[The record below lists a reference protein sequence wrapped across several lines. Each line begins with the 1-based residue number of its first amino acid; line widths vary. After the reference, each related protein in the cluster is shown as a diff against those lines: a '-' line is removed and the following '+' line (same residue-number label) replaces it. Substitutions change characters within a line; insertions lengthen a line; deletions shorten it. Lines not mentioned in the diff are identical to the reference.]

1 MLDKHLFNIG
11 ENEVTTGSILA
22 VLAIFAIIFLVTR
35 VISLVLK
42 KTLKD
47 PDTLG
52 RRYTLMKLIRYFLY
66 TIGIVMALQMLG
78 VQITA
83 LLVGSAALLVGIGLG
98 LQAVFM
104 DFVSGF
110 VILFEGTM
118 KVGDIIEFDDM
129 IAKVQKIDIRTSKVM
144 TLDGNVLILPNAKI
158 TSSSVYNWS
167 MESIESRFHI
177 DVGVAYGSDTEKVR
191 QVLTECARRHSAVL
205 EHKPVRVD
213 FLDFGD
219 SALKF
224 RLFFWVRR
232 SWEIAIILSDIR
244 YSIDKAFRENDV
256 RIPFPQRDVHFFNT
270 GLTKHDSTPEPDSDM
285 PEDVIP
291 S

>member
-22 VLAIFAIIFLVTR
+22 VFTIFVIIFLVTR

-47 PDTLG
+47 PETLG

-78 VQITA
+78 VEITA

-118 KVGDIIEFDDM
+118 KVGDIIEIDTM
-129 IAKVQKIDIRTSKVM
+129 IARVEKIDIRTTKVL
-144 TLDGNVLILPNAKI
+144 TLDGNILVLPNAKI
-158 TSSSVYNWS
+158 TSSSIYNWS

-177 DVGVAYGSDTEKVR
+177 DVGVAYGSDTQKVKR
-191 QVLTECARRHSAVL
+191 VLTECARNHAAVL
-205 EHKPVRVD
+205 EDRPVRVD
-213 FLDFGD
+213 FIDFGD
-219 SALKF
+219 SSLQF
-224 RLFFWVRR
+224 RLLFWVRR
-232 SWEIAIILSDIR
+232 SWEIAVILSDIR
-244 YSIDKAFRENDV
+244 YAIDKSFRENNV

-270 GLTKHDSTPEPDSDM
+270 GLTEHEPSMDPDNEKPRGLTSA
-285 PEDVIP
+285 
-291 S
+291 